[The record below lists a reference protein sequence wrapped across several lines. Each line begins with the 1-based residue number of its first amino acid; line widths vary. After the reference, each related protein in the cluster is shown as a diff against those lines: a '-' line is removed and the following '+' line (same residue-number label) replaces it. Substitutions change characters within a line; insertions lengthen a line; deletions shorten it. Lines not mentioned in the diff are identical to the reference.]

1 MKLATKVI
9 IFISSISIVTT
20 ILIYSIIKDNYSN
33 LIKLENNLVN
43 NKIQNLLDNINLS
56 NEEIKHTLDFYN
68 NNIKI
73 LEILNSYTNDKIEE
87 LFVRDN
93 FTNLFLLNEKKEIIK
108 SIIYNRDS
116 EEFYGSNQK
125 LSLFKEDLDFNYN
138 NIHFTT
144 YDYEKILFNIIK
156 VDNQNLNYKY
166 IIIGK
171 ALDSKFLSFITR
183 LTDSYISLIFNRKIE
198 DNYRIING
206 EQQYNYNIERN
217 DEKDLYAYLRLKD
230 LSNNTSFYLSMKVNR
245 SDFSKVMKNNKI
257 IFYIFIFTIFLSLL
271 SSYLFISKIFTTRIN
286 TIIEKIKKIS
296 KNNQLKTKI
305 YMNYNDEITYLSN
318 KLNDMFLS
326 IDTSQHEKIKKERDF
341 LQSILDA
348 QQNIILITDGSDIRS
363 TNKRFNEHFD
373 SKELFLTNLA
383 LLDDKVKNNFL
394 EIIKNYNSYDKPAKI
409 KISDNKDGYFIFD
422 IKKIDIENY
431 IINMNDVSKI
441 NEEMTI
447 LKEKATFDQLT
458 NIYNKST
465 LLNIGK
471 EWFKY
476 RNFSIIIIDID
487 FFKKVNDT
495 HGHIYGDY
503 ILRDC
508 SKILK
513 NSLRKFDIIGRFGGE
528 EFVIYIEN
536 NDIENIENIC
546 NNLRKKIENFEF
558 KYDEISIKITASFG
572 FTTSE
577 NNLNFDDFFKS
588 ADKALYQAKELGR
601 NRVCYF
607 IQNN

>member
-20 ILIYSIIKDNYSN
+20 ILIYSIIKDNYSY

-68 NNIKI
+68 NNKKI
-73 LEILNSYTNDKIEE
+73 LKILNNSSNDKIEE

-116 EEFYGSNQK
+116 EEFYDSTQK
-125 LSLFKEDLDFNYN
+125 FNLFNKNLDLNYN

-183 LTDSYISLIFNRKIE
+183 LTDSYISLIFNRKKE
-198 DNYRIING
+198 DNYRITN
-206 EQQYNYNIERN
+206 EKQQYNYNIERN
-217 DEKDLYAYLRLKD
+217 NEKDLYAYLRLKD
-230 LSNNTSFYLSMKVNR
+230 LSNNTNFYLSMKVNR

-257 IFYIFIFTIFLSLL
+257 IFYIFIFTIILSLL

-305 YMNYNDEITYLSN
+305 HMNYNDEITYLSN

-383 LLDDKVKNNFL
+383 LLDNKVKSNFL

-458 NIYNKST
+458 NIYNKCT

-471 EWFKY
+471 EWLKY

-487 FFKKVNDT
+487 LFKKVNDT
-495 HGHIYGDY
+495 YGHIYGDY

-513 NSLRKFDIIGRFGGE
+513 NNLRKFDIIGRFGGE
-528 EFVIYIEN
+528 EFVLYIEDI
-536 NDIENIENIC
+536 DIENIENIC

-572 FTTSE
+572 FTISE
-577 NNLNFDDFFKS
+577 KNLNFDDFFKS
-588 ADKALYQAKELGR
+588 ADKALYQAKESGR
-601 NRVCYF
+601 NKVCYF
-607 IQNN
+607 VENS